1 MCSKHRIEMLK
12 CATADS
18 SWIRVSSWEA
28 DKPEWTPTAEVV
40 KYHVEKSKK
49 EFDAQTYLLRKI
61 CSSLTKRVGNN

>member
-1 MCSKHRIEMLK
+1 MTALTSRFLVCSKHRIEMLK

-18 SWIRVSSWEA
+18 NWIRVSSWEA

-40 KYHVEKSKK
+40 RYHVEKSKE

-61 CSSLTKRVGNN
+61 